1 MLSEEE
7 KEAIEY
13 FSVVNFL
20 YNQGLKDMKYLDDMA
35 NRMNIL
41 LNLIEKLQKEIK
53 HQKQQRK
60 YWRDNFYEQQEEI
73 EVLKED
79 LDKKVKALDI
89 AMSNPDYICK
99 DKIREKIKN
108 IEDIYK
114 KEMKP
119 YQTKYG
125 LNVSLLSKKEKEELI
140 NKRNGLLTQKITLED
155 LLEGK

>member
-13 FSVVNFL
+13 FSVANIL

-60 YWRDNFYEQQEEI
+60 YWRDIFYEQQKEIKELTLDLEEMTKSNNHKLENWVHKNILNSYISKAKIRKKI
-73 EVLKED
+73 EELKEIAD
-79 LDKKVKALDI
+79 EDNLDI
-89 AMSNPDYICK
+89 YI
-99 DKIREKIKN
+99 KI
-108 IEDIYK
+108 DV
-114 KEMKP
+114 
-119 YQTKYG
+119 YQ
-125 LNVSLLSKKEKEELI
+125 E
-140 NKRNGLLTQKITLED
+140 
-155 LLEGK
+155 LLEEN